1 MTKPKGKLMSVVVG
15 MVKPSQMPVHSEDR
29 KNLIERFGQEQAS
42 VLNPALSLDVDS
54 NQGTTLGLDL

>member
-1 MTKPKGKLMSVVVG
+1 MSVVVG